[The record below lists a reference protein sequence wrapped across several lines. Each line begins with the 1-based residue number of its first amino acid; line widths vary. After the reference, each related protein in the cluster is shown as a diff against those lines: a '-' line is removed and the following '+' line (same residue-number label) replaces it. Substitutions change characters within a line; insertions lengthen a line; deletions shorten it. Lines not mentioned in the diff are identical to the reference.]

1 MNTRF
6 FALLTALL
14 FHISVFALNESTTII
29 ETPHISAREDAFAKT
44 VLMPGDPLRAKF
56 IAENFL
62 ENAELVTSVRNM
74 LGYTGTYKGVPV
86 SVMASGMGIPS
97 MAIYSWELFNFYGV
111 ETIIRIGSAGSYRDW
126 LNVMDVTLA
135 ESAVS
140 ESSFARIQGGVT
152 DNRLFPNKGLNET
165 ILQKAKELGI
175 DLKMSTLHTS
185 DAFYVDSSQGTWQD
199 TAERTGTDCV
209 EMESFA
215 LFHNANM
222 LNKRAATLL
231 TISDSFV
238 SQQELTPEER
248 QTSFTEM
255 MNLALET
262 VVTLNATDISPTRTE
277 DPRIAFSKYIEN
289 GRVVIYTKGKKY
301 DTTGIL
307 LENAY

>member
-1 MNTRF
+1 MKTRY

-14 FHISVFALNESTTII
+14 FHISVIGQNESNTII

-44 VLMPGDPLRAKF
+44 VLMPGDPLRAQY

-62 ENAELVTSVRNM
+62 ENAVLVTSVRNM
-74 LGYTGTYKGVPV
+74 LGYTGIYKGVPV

-97 MAIYSWELFNFYGV
+97 MGIYSWELFKFYGV
-111 ETIIRIGSAGSYRDW
+111 ENIIRIGSAGSYRDW

-140 ESSFARIQGGVT
+140 ESTYARVQAGVT
-152 DNRLFPNKGLNET
+152 DDRLFPNKELNEA
-165 ILQKAKELGI
+165 IVQKAKELGI
-175 DLKMSTLHTS
+175 NLKMSTLHTT
-185 DAFYVDSSQGTWQD
+185 DAFYSDPSQGSWQD
-199 TAERTGTDCV
+199 IAERTGTDCV

-215 LFHNANM
+215 LFQNANM

-238 SQQELTPEER
+238 SSEELTPEER

-255 MNLALET
+255 MRLALET
-262 VVTLNATDISPTRTE
+262 VITLNTTDINSARTT
-277 DPRIAFSKYIEN
+277 DPRVAFSKYIEN
-289 GRVVIYTKGKKY
+289 GRVVIYTEGKKY
-301 DTTGIL
+301 STTGVL
-307 LENAY
+307 Q